1 MVIYESH
8 YDKPL
13 DYKDIIYQKDGPIAR
28 IILNRPEKMNALR
41 HQLRAELFHAAKVAA
56 LDNEVRVIIIKGN
69 GRCFAAGYDLGTG
82 NDGFRLPDV
91 GPVYSKWPDGS
102 NQQLVAG
109 WLQLK
114 EIDKPIIA
122 QGHGYILAGA
132 TELVSQCDL
141 LVVSEDCQIGF
152 PPVRSMTV
160 PHIQW
165 YPLYMNKRKAFEY
178 ALTGDSF
185 TGKEAVE
192 LGVANYAVPVEEL
205 DDFTTKLAKR
215 IALISPHMLALN
227 KRQLNRAF
235 EGLGHL
241 AATRQAA
248 IYDMLG
254 GIRPDA
260 GDFGRIRQEHG
271 LKAALNDRDAKFGD
285 YGTTSAAQMARE
297 ARKRREAQAG
307 GARPA
312 SPAARQSLGRDKS

>member
-13 DYKDIIYQKDGPIAR
+13 DYQDIIYQKEAPLAR

-41 HQLRAELFHAAKVAA
+41 HQLRAELFHAVRVAA
-56 LDNEVRVIIIKGN
+56 LDDEVRVIVIKGN
-69 GRCFAAGYDLGTG
+69 GRCFSAGYDLGTG
-82 NDGFRLPDV
+82 NAGFRLPDV

-109 WLQLK
+109 WTMLK
-114 EIDKPIIA
+114 EIDKIIIA

-141 LVVSEDCQIGF
+141 LVMSDDCQMGF

-178 ALTGDSF
+178 AILGDPF

-192 LGVANYAVPVEEL
+192 LGVANYSVPIEEL

-227 KRQLNRAF
+227 KRQLNKAF
-235 EGLGHL
+235 EALGH
-241 AATRQAA
+241 QAA
-248 IYDMLG
+248 ISQASIYDMLG
-254 GIRPDA
+254 GLRPDG
-260 GDFGRIRQEHG
+260 GDFGKTRQEHG
-271 LKAALNDRDAKFGD
+271 LKAALNERDDKFGD
-285 YGTTSAAQMARE
+285 YGTTSAARMARE
-297 ARKRREAQAG
+297 ARKRAEAAPKASKTLPTG
-307 GARPA
+307 NKSPRP
-312 SPAARQSLGRDKS
+312 DY